1 MQHVEREIFTTVELC
16 DAKGQLNPE
25 AIGFARKPLIISNL
39 KGNFMRKKKWN
50 YWCVFGEEI
59 MFSATI
65 CHLDYAT
72 VCCVYFLT
80 YETQRLYEKTVVLPF
95 SRKLTE

>member
-50 YWCVFGEEI
+50 YWCVFGE
-59 MFSATI
+59 
-65 CHLDYAT
+65 
-72 VCCVYFLT
+72 
-80 YETQRLYEKTVVLPF
+80 
-95 SRKLTE
+95 